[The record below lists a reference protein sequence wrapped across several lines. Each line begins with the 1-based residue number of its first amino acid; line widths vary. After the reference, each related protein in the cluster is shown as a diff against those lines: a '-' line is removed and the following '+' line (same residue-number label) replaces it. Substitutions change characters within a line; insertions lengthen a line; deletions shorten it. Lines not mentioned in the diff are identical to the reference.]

1 MNKNEL
7 KNNLNK
13 IKDLYIKS
21 DISIRELSN
30 KFNISTNC
38 ISRFL
43 KLNNVVIKTPKFKYP
58 KLQYAIKELNNHSL
72 EEVSKKYGISEYVL
86 LLAKS
91 GMNNSEMKSNIINM
105 AIEEYKNT
113 ALYDRSINKIALKY
127 GINRKTLK
135 KYLTKRNVEIIANG
149 GRTHFN
155 FDFFETIDT
164 EEKAYWLGFLY
175 ADGYVGS
182 KDFSVGLNI
191 SLKDIEH
198 LRKFNDALNYKKGLN
213 ISETHQFNSTSN
225 KNKNGEIMYMVST
238 VIRNK
243 KLWTDLNN
251 KGCVPNKSLIL
262 QFPNEKIFKT
272 KKLIYD
278 FIRGY
283 VDGDGTL
290 GVYRHSKSNNKL
302 EESLLI
308 VGTKDFLVGVQKYLG
323 TGFLMHKANCN
334 NNTYRLGYSTKKA
347 HKAADLLYKN
357 ASIYLNR
364 KYNIYINK
372 FAALKLGKIG
382 ELCDE
387 NTEIN

>member
-21 DISIRELSN
+21 NISIRELSS
-30 KFNISTNC
+30 KFNISANC
-38 ISRFL
+38 ISKFL
-43 KLNNVVIKTPKFKYP
+43 KSNNIDIKNPKFKYP
-58 KLQYAIKELNNHSL
+58 KLQYAIKELENKSL
-72 EEVSKKYGISEYVL
+72 NEVSEKYGISEQVL
-86 LLAKS
+86 LMAKS
-91 GMNNSEMKSNIINM
+91 GICHSEMKSNIINM
-105 AIEEYKNT
+105 AVEEYKNT

-135 KYLTKRNVEIIANG
+135 KYLIQQNIEIVANG
-149 GRTHFN
+149 GRTNFN

-175 ADGYVGS
+175 ADGYIGS

-191 SLKDIEH
+191 SLKDIDH
-198 LRKFNDALNYKKGLN
+198 LKKFNDALDYKKGLN
-213 ISETHQFNSTSN
+213 ISETHQFHSTSN

-243 KLWTDLNN
+243 KLWIDLNK

-262 QFPNEKIFKT
+262 QFPNENIFKT

-302 EESLLI
+302 EESFLI
-308 VGTKDFLVGVQKYLG
+308 VGTKDFLIGVQKYLG
-323 TGFLMHKANCN
+323 NGFLMQKANCN
-334 NNTYRLGYSTKKA
+334 KNTYRLGYCTKKA
-347 HKAADLLYKN
+347 HRAADLLYKN

-364 KYNIYINK
+364 KYNIYVNK
-372 FAALKLGKIG
+372 FAALKSGKIG
-382 ELCDE
+382 EPCDG

>member
-262 QFPNEKIFKT
+262 QFPNENIFKT

>member
-21 DISIRELSN
+21 NISIRELSS
-30 KFNISTNC
+30 KYNISANC
-38 ISRFL
+38 ISKFL
-43 KLNNVVIKTPKFKYP
+43 KSNNIDIKNPQFKYS
-58 KLQYAIKELNNHSL
+58 KLQYAIEELENKSL
-72 EEVSKKYGISEYVL
+72 GEVSEKYGISEQVL
-86 LLAKS
+86 LMAKS
-91 GMNNSEMKSNIINM
+91 GINNSEMKSNIINM
-105 AIEEYKNT
+105 AVEEYKNT

-135 KYLTKRNVEIIANG
+135 KYLTQQNIEIVANG
-149 GRTHFN
+149 GRTNFN

-175 ADGYVGS
+175 ADGYIGS

-191 SLKDIEH
+191 SLKDIDH
-198 LRKFNDALNYKKGLN
+198 LRKFNCALDYKKGLN
-213 ISETHQFNSTSN
+213 ISETHQFHSTVN

-243 KLWTDLNN
+243 KLWTDLNK

-262 QFPNEKIFKT
+262 QFPNKNIFKT

-290 GVYRHSKSNNKL
+290 GVYRHSKSNNRL

-308 VGTKDFLVGVQKYLG
+308 VGTKDFLIGVQKYLG
-323 TGFLMHKANCN
+323 NGFLMQKTNCN
-334 NNTYRLGYSTKKA
+334 KNTYRLGYCTKKA
-347 HKAADLLYKN
+347 HVAADLLYKN

-364 KYNIYINK
+364 KYNIYVNK
-372 FAALKLGKIG
+372 FAALKSGKIG
-382 ELCDE
+382 EPCDG

>member
-21 DISIRELSN
+21 NISIRELSS
-30 KFNISTNC
+30 KFNISANC
-38 ISRFL
+38 ISKFL
-43 KLNNVVIKTPKFKYP
+43 KSNNIDIKNPKFKYP
-58 KLQYAIKELNNHSL
+58 KLQYAIKELENKSL
-72 EEVSKKYGISEYVL
+72 NEVSEKYGISEQVL
-86 LLAKS
+86 LMAKS
-91 GMNNSEMKSNIINM
+91 GICHSEMKSNIINM
-105 AIEEYKNT
+105 AVEEYKNT

-135 KYLTKRNVEIIANG
+135 KYLIQQNIEIVANG
-149 GRTHFN
+149 GRTNFN

-175 ADGYVGS
+175 ADGYIGS

-191 SLKDIEH
+191 SLKDIDH
-198 LRKFNDALNYKKGLN
+198 LKKFNDALDYKKGLN
-213 ISETHQFNSTSN
+213 ISETHQFHSTSN

-243 KLWTDLNN
+243 KLWIDLNK

-262 QFPNEKIFKT
+262 QFPNENIFKT

-290 GVYRHSKSNNKL
+290 GVYRHSISNNKL

-308 VGTKDFLVGVQKYLG
+308 VGTKDFLIGVQKYLG
-323 TGFLMHKANCN
+323 NGFLMHY
-334 NNTYRLGYSTKKA
+334 TY
-347 HKAADLLYKN
+347 
-357 ASIYLNR
+357 
-364 KYNIYINK
+364 
-372 FAALKLGKIG
+372 
-382 ELCDE
+382 
-387 NTEIN
+387 